1 MPTVPAQKNWFS
13 VAASVWW
20 TGLLL
25 SLAVGLALYVVTARS
40 IEHDARQRFVNQ
52 ARNAQ
57 YALAARVRAYT
68 DVLRSAASF
77 FQAADKVDR
86 ASFHRYV
93 SGLNLPQQFAA
104 IDNVNFAQY
113 VTDSQRNRFEQA
125 ARASARALDGYPP
138 FAIQPPGRRADY
150 AVVTLIEPVEQFSEK
165 LGMDIAARASVAR
178 ALAQSRDTGA
188 PASSGQTI
196 TLLEQ
201 PQRVGLAMRMPVYR
215 KDAALDSVARRRAAY
230 LGSVGIGFSV
240 HRLVQAALDEIAG
253 RNLRL
258 SLYDSGELDEPRPR
272 PADEVLLFDSLPAAS
287 AEPTDDLFATT
298 LPVEF
303 GGRQWQARFSGPK
316 AAWRSPVDGY
326 LPYLALATGS
336 VVTLLLYVLFHTLAA
351 SRRHAIRMAKAMTRE
366 LRDSQARLQQ
376 SHDKLRGLAAHAD
389 QIKELERK
397 RIAREIHDDLGQN
410 LLVLRIEADL
420 LASRTR
426 QRHPRLHARA
436 RTTLGQIDRTIRSVR
451 HIINDLRP
459 AVLDLGLSAAVEWQ
473 IEQFRQR
480 SGMVCELV
488 EGEAEIRADDL
499 CATALF
505 RVLQESL
512 SNILQHARAS
522 AVRVELRQQDGVLS
536 MTVSDN
542 GVGIVPR
549 LRNKHGSYGLVGIEE
564 RIGILGG
571 RCTISGSPAAGTTV
585 TVSVPVGGGPGDGD
599 VSACAGQ
606 ELTA

>member
-1 MPTVPAQKNWFS
+1 
-13 VAASVWW
+13 VWW

-25 SLAVGLALYVVTARS
+25 SLVVGLALYVVTARS
-40 IEHDARQRFVNQ
+40 IEHDAHQRFLNQ
-52 ARNAQ
+52 ARSAQ
-57 YALAARVRAYT
+57 YAIAARVRAYT
-68 DVLRSAASF
+68 DVLRGAASF
-77 FQAADKVDR
+77 FQAADGVDR
-86 ASFHRYV
+86 TKFHRYV

-104 IDNVNFAQY
+104 IDNINFAQY
-113 VTDSQRNRFEQA
+113 VTDGQRAHFERTV
-125 ARASARALDGYPP
+125 RASARALDGYPP
-138 FAIQPPGRRADY
+138 FAIQPPGRRPDY
-150 AVVTLIEPVEQFSEK
+150 AVITLIEPVEQFSEK
-165 LGMDIAARASVAR
+165 LGMDIALRAPVAD

-188 PASSGQTI
+188 PATSGQTI
-196 TLLEQ
+196 ALIDH
-201 PQRVGLAMRMPVYR
+201 PRRAGLAMRMPVYR
-215 KDAALDSVARRRAAY
+215 KDMALDSVARRRAAY

-253 RNLRL
+253 HNLRL
-258 SLYDSGELDEPRPR
+258 SLYDSGTLAEPSARG
-272 PADEVLLFDSLPAAS
+272 AEQVLLFDSLRYGAGD
-287 AEPTDDLFATT
+287 EQVDDTFAVT

-303 GGRQWQARFSGPK
+303 GDRLWQARFRAAK
-316 AAWRSPVDGY
+316 ATWRSRMDGY
-326 LPYLALATGS
+326 LPWLALGTGS
-336 VVTLLLYVLFHTLAA
+336 VVTLLLYVLFHTLAT
-351 SRRHAIRMAKAMTRE
+351 SRRHAVRLAKAMTRE
-366 LRDSQARLQQ
+366 LRNSQARLQQ
-376 SHDKLRGLAAHAD
+376 SHQTLRRLAAHAD

-459 AVLDLGLSAAVEWQ
+459 AVLDLGLGAAVEWQ

-488 EGEAEIRADDL
+488 EGEAEITVDDL
-499 CATALF
+499 CATAFF

-536 MTVSDN
+536 MTISDN
-542 GVGIVPR
+542 GVGLAPDI
-549 LRNKHGSYGLVGIEE
+549 RNKLGSFGLVGIEE

-571 RCTISGSPAAGTTV
+571 RCTISGSPSAGTTV
-585 TVSVPVGGGPGDGD
+585 AVSVPVDGAPVSGD
-599 VSACAGQ
+599 AAPRAGRA
-606 ELTA
+606 LAA